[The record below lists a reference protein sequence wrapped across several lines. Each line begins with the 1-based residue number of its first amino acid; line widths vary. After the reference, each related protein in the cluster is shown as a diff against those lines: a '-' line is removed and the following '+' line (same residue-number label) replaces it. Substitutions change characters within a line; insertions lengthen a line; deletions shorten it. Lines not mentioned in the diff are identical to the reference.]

1 MVASYC
7 LVSVDEVTNDLQMA
21 MVSNK
26 FLSAL
31 SVKLG
36 FHRHLRS
43 HSPAIL
49 NAITEYVAE
58 LEECERQSE
67 GKRDY
72 WTLAKNP
79 PKVTLPY
86 AKMFCQ

>member
-1 MVASYC
+1 
-7 LVSVDEVTNDLQMA
+7 MA

-43 HSPAIL
+43 HSTPVL
-49 NAITEYVAE
+49 NAIVEYVAE
-58 LEECERQSE
+58 LEECRIQSE
-67 GKRDY
+67 GKCDY

-79 PKVTLPY
+79 PKVNLP
-86 AKMFCQ
+86 FVLIVRRC